1 MTEREFANMIDCEL
15 VAPTDAGSKTGHKC
29 SSFGGPKARRSYVVP
44 WGIEVNQQIRGHE
57 VRDLLS
63 SKNQL
68 TAAAGLIGRAREAGA

>member
-1 MTEREFANMIDCEL
+1 MTEREFANMIDCEPI
-15 VAPTDAGSKTGHKC
+15 AHTDAGSKIGHKC

-63 SKNQL
+63 SKNQII
-68 TAAAGLIGRAREAGA
+68 AAAGLVGCAARG